1 MWDRLPGGPASI
13 AVFLCILV
21 SYTTQTEAIQ
31 YIQHTLGYK
40 KPLLLL
46 YVTHSSFMFLL
57 PIHLAL
63 IHVCT
68 SHSVPHCCAMLKRD
82 TKKQL
87 SLAFGSEKSSLA
99 ANITRLSCVLFIL
112 TVALTIPS
120 VSWFLAVP
128 LTSMANIASIYNTFS
143 LWALV
148 FSVYFLKEPC
158 SYLQVIAVL
167 LGLVGVVLSAYG
179 GATQPAIIAGLQGG
193 RVISYA
199 LLGDVLA
206 LLGAISMAAYEI
218 FYKRL
223 AMIPQDELRGS
234 FQPLSSDELSEH
246 APQDEIEGEL
256 PFGLHPIMMM
266 TGIGAMTLC
275 LFWIPLL
282 FSHLF
287 GIERIEWPTSGT
299 TLLWILLSILCGTL
313 FNGCF
318 AILLSLW
325 GPVLA
330 SMSCLLTTVLVQ
342 LTDVLLGIP
351 FSWISMVGN
360 LIITVSF
367 ACLLPW

>member
-1 MWDRLPGGPASI
+1 
-13 AVFLCILV
+13 
-21 SYTTQTEAIQ
+21 
-31 YIQHTLGYK
+31 
-40 KPLLLL
+40 
-46 YVTHSSFMFLL
+46 
-57 PIHLAL
+57 
-63 IHVCT
+63 
-68 SHSVPHCCAMLKRD
+68 
-82 TKKQL
+82 
-87 SLAFGSEKSSLA
+87 
-99 ANITRLSCVLFIL
+99 
-112 TVALTIPS
+112 
-120 VSWFLAVP
+120 
-128 LTSMANIASIYNTFS
+128 
-143 LWALV
+143 
-148 FSVYFLKEPC
+148 
-158 SYLQVIAVL
+158 
-167 LGLVGVVLSAYG
+167 
-179 GATQPAIIAGLQGG
+179 
-193 RVISYA
+193 
-199 LLGDVLA
+199 
-206 LLGAISMAAYEI
+206 MAAYEI